1 MDSLSTQ
8 LKRDAD
14 LIDVQISAEL
24 DHRIAA
30 SLAALTP
37 ERPPEPVAQQRPAI
51 FWWASALTGVA
62 AALVVIAVFNSQF
75 KPENENVPLIASSV
89 PEAASLGIRTPT
101 IDWKAESAM
110 LTQPLRR
117 ELEDLQADL
126 KKAEEKVKQDIG
138 L

>member
-1 MDSLSTQ
+1 MDSLTTQ
-8 LKRDAD
+8 LKRDAE
-14 LIDVQISAEL
+14 LIDVQVSDEL

-30 SLAALTP
+30 SLEGITP
-37 ERPPEPVAQQRPAI
+37 ERPREPAPQQRPAI

-62 AALVVIAVFNSQF
+62 AAFLVIAVFSSRSQLEAE
-75 KPENENVPLIASSV
+75 KTPMIANSV
-89 PEAASLGIRTPT
+89 PEAASLGINAPT

-117 ELEDLQADL
+117 ELEDLQSDL
-126 KKAEEKVKQDIG
+126 KKAEEKVKRDIG

>member
-1 MDSLSTQ
+1 MDSLTTQ
-8 LKRDAD
+8 LKRDAE
-14 LIDVQISAEL
+14 LIDVQVSDEL

-30 SLAALTP
+30 SLEGITP
-37 ERPPEPVAQQRPAI
+37 ERPREPAPQQRPAI

-62 AALVVIAVFNSQF
+62 AAFLVIAVFSSRSQLEAE
-75 KPENENVPLIASSV
+75 KTPMIANSV
-89 PEAASLGIRTPT
+89 PEAASLGINAPT

-126 KKAEEKVKQDIG
+126 KKAEEKVKRDIG

>member
-1 MDSLSTQ
+1 MDSLTTQ

-14 LIDVQISAEL
+14 LMDVQVSDEL

-30 SLAALTP
+30 SLEGVTP
-37 ERPPEPVAQQRPAI
+37 ERPRQSAPQQRPAI

-62 AALVVIAVFNSQF
+62 AAFVVIAVFNSQSQLG
-75 KPENENVPLIASSV
+75 NERVPVIVSSV
-89 PEAASLGIRTPT
+89 PEAASLGISAPT

-126 KKAEEKVKQDIG
+126 KKAEEKLKQDIG